1 MIQSNDLRLGNK
13 VLWNDLICT
22 VAGIQYFIDA
32 DENKEGHI
40 VDLYNNGEMVQTPY
54 VSYINPIPLT
64 PEILEKCGFENKKL
78 GKDYWELPN
87 EKCINGWSEE
97 FTFYLPYFEMN
108 TYTGTVS
115 IKALHQLQNLY
126 FALTG
131 EELKI
136 NL

>member
-64 PEILEKCGFENKKL
+64 PEILEKCGFEKKYSHSNL
-78 GKDYWELPN
+78 SKYVGNGTLYWNDVMSLSYAFGHDY
-87 EKCINGWSEE
+87 EE
-97 FTFYLPYFEMN
+97 EPIEHTQY
-108 TYTGTVS
+108 
-115 IKALHQLQNLY
+115 LHQLQNLY